1 MDRKITSI
9 KAQKRNPQR
18 VNIHLDGEFAF
29 GLSRFSAAWLK
40 TGQKLT
46 QSEIE
51 KMIDEDSLEV
61 AYQKALHYMSY
72 RPRSEKEVYKN
83 LLDKDF
89 TESIAHTTIQRLKEK
104 AYVDDLKFARQWI
117 ENRNTFRPRS
127 QRLLSYELHN
137 KSVPDDIIQKAL
149 EEITISEEELAYQAA
164 LSRAEKCKT
173 LDWQS
178 FRNKIGSFLARRG
191 FYYSV
196 TTPVLKRLWDE
207 VKKDP
212 ESHYES

>member
-1 MDRKITSI
+1 MDREITSI

-29 GLSRFSAAWLK
+29 GLSRLTAAWLK

-51 KMIDEDSLEV
+51 KIIDEDSLEV

>member
-1 MDRKITSI
+1 M
-9 KAQKRNPQR
+9 
-18 VNIHLDGEFAF
+18 
-29 GLSRFSAAWLK
+29 
-40 TGQKLT
+40 
-46 QSEIE
+46 
-51 KMIDEDSLEV
+51 EV
-61 AYQKALHYMSY
+61 AYQNALRYLSY

-89 TESIAHTTIQRLKEK
+89 SESIAHTTIQRLKEK
-104 AYVDDLKFARQWI
+104 AYIDDLEFARQWI

-137 KSVPDDIIQKAL
+137 KGVPDDIIQKAL